1 MPESTWRADPLTWG
15 RGPRVFEA
23 FLEPTC
29 PYSVRALGKFDALLA
44 EAGEDRITLKIRLH
58 SQPWHM
64 VLGRDRALHHRRL
77 HAARREGNGEN
88 RHGRHR
94 RAPRG
99 I

>member
-44 EAGEDRITLKIRLH
+44 EAGEDR
-58 SQPWHM
+58 
-64 VLGRDRALHHRRL
+64 
-77 HAARREGNGEN
+77 
-88 RHGRHR
+88 
-94 RAPRG
+94 
-99 I
+99 